1 MKEVHMKLMVS
12 TKPFT
17 AELKSVLPAV
27 ANRSGLPMLSGVRLE
42 VSEGEA
48 SIEATDLELTARRD
62 VHGAVTVDGAGSVVV
77 PAKALVKAVAAMGEP
92 EIVLESCDG
101 RAGLD
106 VRAGTRTVTLQ
117 GWPADDWPAAPWVA
131 ASDPIASIE
140 TSAVVDAFER
150 VVRCAS
156 DDEARPVLTCVALFF
171 RDDPAALEVVATDS
185 YRLGVAQIPVEAG
198 FRVSDGP
205 LLVPARAVRL
215 LAKQLKGA
223 EGAVQVRALEASGEE
238 PSRASRIAFSVPDAE
253 WTVRTVDGEF
263 PNWKQVV
270 PEPGGGSFEFDPQEL
285 GSALRAATSVRS
297 TAGAPVR
304 LSLDRT
310 CSLALKDPDLGEM
323 REELT
328 EAKFSP
334 NGAGAMEIAFN
345 PDYLSDAIRFCGA
358 ERGRMWVRDGLKPAL
373 FEGPDRRYVLMPIRL
388 P

>member
-1 MKEVHMKLMVS
+1 MKLMVS
-12 TKPFT
+12 AKPFT
-17 AELKSVLPAV
+17 AQLKSVLPAV
-27 ANRSGLPMLSGVRLE
+27 ATRSGLPMLSGVRLE
-42 VSEGEA
+42 ASESGVA
-48 SIEATDLELTARRD
+48 IEATDLELTARRVVRGD
-62 VHGAVTVDGAGSVVV
+62 VTVDGAGSLVV

-92 EIVLESCDG
+92 EVGLESHSSEG

-117 GWPADDWPAAPWVA
+117 GWPSDDWPAVPRVA
-131 ASDPIASIE
+131 AIDPIASIDA
-140 TSAVVDAFER
+140 SAARDAFER
-150 VVRCAS
+150 VALCAS
-156 DDEARPVLTCVALFF
+156 DDESRPVLTCVALFF
-171 RDDPAALEVVATDS
+171 EEDPPALEVVATDS

-205 LLVPARAVRL
+205 MLVPARAVRV

-223 EGAVQVRALEASGEE
+223 GSAVQVRALEASGVE
-238 PSRASRIAFSVPDAE
+238 PSRASRIAFSLPDAE
-253 WTVRTVDGEF
+253 WTVRTVEGEF

-270 PEPGGGSFEFDPQEL
+270 PNPEGGSFEFDPEEL

-297 TAGAPVR
+297 TMGAPVR
-304 LSLDRT
+304 LTLDRT

-323 REELT
+323 REALT

-334 NGAGAMEIAFN
+334 NGAGAMEVAFN
-345 PDYLSDAIRFCGA
+345 PDYLADAIRFCGA

-373 FEGPDRRYVLMPIRL
+373 FEGPERRYVLMPIRL

>member
-1 MKEVHMKLMVS
+1 MKLMVS
-12 TKPFT
+12 AKPFT
-17 AELKSVLPAV
+17 AELKSVLPAI
-27 ANRSGLPMLSGVRLE
+27 ATRSGLPMLSGVRLE
-42 VSEGEA
+42 ASETGV
-48 SIEATDLELTARRD
+48 SIEATDLELTAQRVARRE
-62 VHGAVTVDGAGSVVV
+62 VTVDGAGSVVV

-117 GWPADDWPAAPWVA
+117 GWPTDDWPAVPQVSAI
-131 ASDPIASIE
+131 DPIASIDASGAAE
-140 TSAVVDAFER
+140 AFER
-150 VVRCAS
+150 VALCAS
-156 DDEARPVLTCVALFF
+156 SDEARPVLTCAALFF
-171 RDDPAALEVVATDS
+171 REDPPALEVVATDS

-205 LLVPARAVRL
+205 MLVPARAVRL

-223 EGAVQVRALEASGEE
+223 DGAVQIRALEASGVE
-238 PSRASRIAFSVPDAE
+238 PSRASHIAFSLPDAE
-253 WTVRTVDGEF
+253 WTVRTVEGEF

-270 PEPGGGSFEFDPQEL
+270 PNREGGSFEFDPEEL

-297 TAGAPVR
+297 TTGAPVR
-304 LSLDRT
+304 LTLDRT
-310 CSLALKDPDLGEM
+310 CSLTLKDPELGEM
-323 REELT
+323 REALT

-334 NGAGAMEIAFN
+334 NGAGAMEVAFN
-345 PDYLSDAIRFCGA
+345 PDYLADAIRFCGA

-373 FEGPDRRYVLMPIRL
+373 FEGPERRYVLMPIRL

>member
-1 MKEVHMKLMVS
+1 MKLMVS
-12 TKPFT
+12 AKPFT

-27 ANRSGLPMLSGVRLE
+27 ATRSGLPMLSGVRLG
-42 VSEGEA
+42 VSEGEV
-48 SIEATDLELTARRD
+48 SIEATDLEITARR
-62 VHGAVTVDGAGSVVV
+62 VVRREVTVDGAGSVVV

-117 GWPADDWPAAPWVA
+117 GWPADDWPDAPRVA
-131 ASDPIASIE
+131 AIDPIASIE
-140 TSAVVDAFER
+140 ASVVMDAFER
-150 VVRCAS
+150 VALCAS
-156 DDEARPVLTCVALFF
+156 SDEARPVLTCAALFF
-171 RDDPAALEVVATDS
+171 REDPAALEVVATDS

-205 LLVPARAVRL
+205 LLVPARAVRFV
-215 LAKQLKGA
+215 AKQLKGA
-223 EGAVQVRALEASGEE
+223 EGAVQVRALEATGVE
-238 PSRASRIAFSVPDAE
+238 PSLASRIAFSVPDAE
-253 WTVRTVDGEF
+253 WTVRTVEGEF

-270 PEPGGGSFEFDPQEL
+270 PNPEGGSFEFDSEEL

-297 TAGAPVR
+297 TTGAPVR
-304 LSLDRT
+304 LTLDRT
-310 CSLALKDPDLGEM
+310 CSLAPRDPDLGEM
-323 REELT
+323 REALT

-334 NGAGAMEIAFN
+334 NGAGAMEVAFN
-345 PDYLSDAIRFCGA
+345 PDYLADAIRFCGA

-373 FEGPDRRYVLMPIRL
+373 FEGPERRYVLMPIRL

>member
-1 MKEVHMKLMVS
+1 MKLMVS
-12 TKPFT
+12 AKPFT
-17 AELKSVLPAV
+17 AELKSVLPAI
-27 ANRSGLPMLSGVRLE
+27 ATRSGLPMLSGVRLE
-42 VSEGEA
+42 ASETGV
-48 SIEATDLELTARRD
+48 SIEATDLELTARR
-62 VHGAVTVDGAGSVVV
+62 VVRREVTVDGAGSVVV

-117 GWPADDWPAAPWVA
+117 GWPTDDWPAVPQVSAI
-131 ASDPIASIE
+131 DPIASIDASGAAE
-140 TSAVVDAFER
+140 AFER
-150 VVRCAS
+150 VALCAS
-156 DDEARPVLTCVALFF
+156 SDEARPVLTCAALFF
-171 RDDPAALEVVATDS
+171 REDPPALEVVATDS

-205 LLVPARAVRL
+205 MLVPARAVRL

-223 EGAVQVRALEASGEE
+223 DGAVQIRALEASGVE
-238 PSRASRIAFSVPDAE
+238 PSRASHIAFSLPDAE
-253 WTVRTVDGEF
+253 WTVRTVEGEF

-270 PEPGGGSFEFDPQEL
+270 PNREGGSFEFDPEEL

-297 TAGAPVR
+297 TTGAPVR
-304 LSLDRT
+304 LTLDRT
-310 CSLALKDPDLGEM
+310 CSLTLKDPELGEM
-323 REELT
+323 REALT

-334 NGAGAMEIAFN
+334 NGAGAMEVAFN
-345 PDYLSDAIRFCGA
+345 PDYLADAIRFCGA

-373 FEGPDRRYVLMPIRL
+373 FEGPERRYVLMPIRL

>member
-1 MKEVHMKLMVS
+1 MKLMVCI
-12 TKPFT
+12 KPFT

-27 ANRSGLPMLSGVRLE
+27 ATRSGLPVLSGVRLE
-42 VSEGEA
+42 ASDGDV
-48 SIEATDLELTARRD
+48 SIEATDLELTVRR
-62 VHGAVTVDGAGSVVV
+62 VVRGAVTVDGAGSVVV

-92 EIVLESCDG
+92 EIALESHSRDG
-101 RAGLD
+101 QAGLD
-106 VRAGTRTVTLQ
+106 IRAGTRTVSLQ
-117 GWPADDWPAAPWVA
+117 GWPSEDWPAIPQTA
-131 ASDPIASIE
+131 AIDPIASIE
-140 TSAVVDAFER
+140 ASAVVDAFER
-150 VVRCAS
+150 VACCAS

-185 YRLGVAQIPVEAG
+185 YRLGVARLPLEAG
-198 FRVSDGP
+198 FRVSNGP
-205 LLVPARAVRL
+205 LLVPARAIKL

-253 WTVRTVDGEF
+253 WTVRTVEGEF
-263 PNWKQVV
+263 PNWRQVV

-285 GSALRAATSVRS
+285 GLALRAATSVRS
-297 TAGAPVR
+297 TSGAPVR
-304 LSLDRT
+304 LTLDRT

-323 REELT
+323 REALT

-345 PDYLSDAIRFCGA
+345 PDYLADAIRFCGA

-373 FEGPDRRYVLMPIRL
+373 FEGPERRYVLMPIRL